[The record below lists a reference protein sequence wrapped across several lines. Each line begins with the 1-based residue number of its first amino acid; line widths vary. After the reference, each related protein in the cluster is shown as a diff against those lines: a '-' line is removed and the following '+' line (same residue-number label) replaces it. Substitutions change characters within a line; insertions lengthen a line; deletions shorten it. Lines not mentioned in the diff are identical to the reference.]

1 MIFFKDNIVFSINCK
16 YHVLNSFFKTFILL
30 LFSVNFL
37 SILNAQVVQLG
48 TGTAQTS
55 ATQSS
60 PVNIYYRRFVSQFV
74 YTSNEISAAGGIA
87 GVIEQMGFF
96 VTESP
101 LYGIP
106 DYTIKLKHVNN
117 PNVANNLGNT
127 GWTIVKNAF
136 TYNPTSGGYDMIE
149 FDTPFNWNGTSNI
162 GVEIC
167 CSQVQP
173 TWNASGRCRIYNANN
188 GYRYSWTDA
197 GGTSCGLTP
206 GTRNANKP
214 QCQLVIGGDTEWTGV
229 IDTDW
234 ANPGNWTR
242 GVPNEFMDANIPEL
256 VPNFPVLTSNGV
268 CKSLNINAN
277 ASVTIDGANEL
288 SVYQNW
294 NNQGVFVANQST
306 VNFLGENLAT
316 INALNPQSF
325 YNIRVLNLS
334 GVSFNS
340 GTFNIINNFYPE
352 GGSVTT
358 NNRIT
363 LVSDVNGTAR
373 ITEILNN
380 HFITV
385 SLNGGWGDFVT
396 WTLTDG
402 NNNSILN
409 GGTYGNSTSDIQTTV
424 STTPPYT
431 FQINVGNNGF
441 CDNDINYSV
450 NINGNNLISGSTNA
464 YHCGGS
470 SGPIVANPTISNPFI
485 GDITLQRYLS
495 LSNDGWRELTSPIT
509 NQTLS
514 NWQSNGVIMT
524 NFTGSNFPNFGWTS
538 VYAYNESNADGIKE
552 NGWVEA
558 TDISNPLS
566 PFSAHRIYIGT
577 GVQNLSSTGEFN
589 VGDVNYN
596 LGFENILPSELAA
609 NIDQKGW
616 NLIGNPYPCTIDWDN
631 IPAASKA
638 NIDDAIWIWSGEAG
652 NYGMYVGGA
661 GIGTNDVSNLIA
673 SSQGFWVHAN
683 NNNPSLLIQERNKV
697 DVDKSFVKN
706 NNDIQF
712 FSLKLSNNFNSF
724 TDEIAVTFGDNYTQD
739 LDDYDGL
746 KLFSPL
752 NNAPSMYMITSN
764 ENVAINAVNFS
775 EELHIPIVAKVNQQQ
790 DYILSVNHF
799 EYTAYNCLIL
809 EDLNNNVN
817 YVIDSTFQE
826 NFTLLANQ
834 TSPRFV
840 LHIYPKISVEFTIPS
855 CENTNDG
862 AITITSAG
870 VPPYLFELYDGD
882 NNFFSQH
889 TFDSIPY
896 KIENLPG
903 DFYKLTNVN
912 NNYCSSNGINIDI
925 NPLPFEII
933 TTTTQQPSCGTCDDG
948 EITLGFE
955 NGTAPYTVYLNSNE
969 VSALNDLTPGM
980 YDIVVYD
987 SNGCESNTSVELM
1000 SNSALSIEEENIDF
1014 NIFPNP
1020 VDDVLNIVTRKTN
1033 TEITITDIL
1042 GHIIFQE
1049 KVIDHTTVINIQ
1061 DWSAGTYFIS
1071 LNGVG
1076 IKKFVKQ

>member
-1 MIFFKDNIVFSINCK
+1 MKS
-16 YHVLNSFFKTFILL
+16 
-30 LFSVNFL
+30 
-37 SILNAQVVQLG
+37 
-48 TGTAQTS
+48 
-55 ATQSS
+55 
-60 PVNIYYRRFVSQFV
+60 
-74 YTSNEISAAGGIA
+74 
-87 GVIEQMGFF
+87 
-96 VTESP
+96 
-101 LYGIP
+101 
-106 DYTIKLKHVNN
+106 
-117 PNVANNLGNT
+117 
-127 GWTIVKNAF
+127 AF
-136 TYNPTSGGYDMIE
+136 TYNPTAGGYDMIE
-149 FDTPFNWNGTSNI
+149 FDTPFIWNGTSNI

-173 TWNASGRCRIYNANN
+173 DWSYSGSCRFYNTSN
-188 GYRYSWTDA
+188 GYRYSRSDA
-197 GGTSCGLTP
+197 VVTSCGVTP
-206 GTRNANKP
+206 GTPNANKP
-214 QCQLVIGGDTEWTGV
+214 QCQLVIVGDTEWTGT

-242 GVPNEFMDANIPEL
+242 GVPNEFMDAIIPEL
-256 VPNFPVLTSNGV
+256 VPNFPNITSSPAICKDINIAVAASLTISGSNTLQVHGNW
-268 CKSLNINAN
+268 SNEGTFTAN
-277 ASVTIDGANEL
+277 T
-288 SVYQNW
+288 
-294 NNQGVFVANQST
+294 ST
-306 VNFLGENLAT
+306 VDFLG
-316 INALNPQSF
+316 
-325 YNIRVLNLS
+325 RNLS
-334 GVSFNS
+334 TLDGGSNQVFHNLRNS
-340 GTFNIINNFYPE
+340 NPSGITMASGSYDIKGSLYPE
-352 GGSVTT
+352 GGNITT
-358 NNRIT
+358 NSSLRLISNATGTGRICQVKTDNINCGYT
-363 LVSDVNGTAR
+363 LNMLDSYGDDWNGGFLTV
-373 ITEILNN
+373 TVDG
-380 HFITV
+380 V
-385 SLNGGWGDFVT
+385 SLGNFSALGSGSVGSFSAIKGSTVQISYTAGSWESENSF
-396 WTLTDG
+396 TLID
-402 NNNSILN
+402 S
-409 GGTYGNSTSDIQTTV
+409 YGAVVFSAGPNISTGVIYTTTSD
-424 STTPPYT
+424 
-431 FQINVGNNGF
+431 
-441 CDNDINYSV
+441 C
-450 NINGNNLISGSTNA
+450 NA
-464 YHCGGS
+464 
-470 SGPIVANPTISNPFI
+470 SNPFI

-509 NQTLS
+509 NQTLY
-514 NWQSNGVIMT
+514 NWQSNGLIMT
-524 NFTGSNFPNFGWTS
+524 NFTGSNSPNFGWTS
-538 VYAYNESNADGIKE
+538 VYTYNESNADGNIE
-552 NGWVEA
+552 NGWVGA

-596 LGFENILPSELAA
+596 LGFENTLPSELAA

-631 IPAASKA
+631 ITAASKV

-706 NNDIQF
+706 NNDNQF

-809 EDLNNNVN
+809 EDLNNNIN
-817 YVIDSTFQE
+817 YVLDSTFQE

-862 AITITSAG
+862 AITITNAG

-882 NNFFSQH
+882 NNFVSQH
-889 TFDSIPY
+889 PFDSIPY
-896 KIENLPG
+896 TIDNLTG

-933 TTTTQQPSCGTCDDG
+933 TTTQQPSCGTCDDG

-969 VSALNDLTPGM
+969 VSDLNDLTPGI

-987 SNGCESNTSVELM
+987 SNGCESNTSVELI
-1000 SNSALSIEEENIDF
+1000 SNSSLSIEEENIDF

-1020 VDDVLNIVTRKTN
+1020 VDDVINIVTRKTN
-1033 TEITITDIL
+1033 TKITITDIL
-1042 GHIIFQE
+1042 GHIVFQE
-1049 KVIDHTTVINIQ
+1049 DAIDHSTVLNIQ
-1061 DWSAGTYFIS
+1061 DWAVGTYFIS